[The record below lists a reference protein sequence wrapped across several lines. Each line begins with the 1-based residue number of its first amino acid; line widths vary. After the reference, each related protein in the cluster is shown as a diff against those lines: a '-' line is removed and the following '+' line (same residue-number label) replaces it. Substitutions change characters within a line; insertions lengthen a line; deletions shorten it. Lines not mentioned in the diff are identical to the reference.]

1 MVPDKT
7 RLCTHVVRS
16 LTSES
21 NAVTL
26 WRLQGRGADLLIRHS
41 VQIDYS
47 DAAFKSTLAALG
59 DDGPAQVRHCE
70 VRRCA

>member
-1 MVPDKT
+1 M
-7 RLCTHVVRS
+7 
-16 LTSES
+16 
-21 NAVTL
+21 TL
-26 WRLQGRGADLLIRHS
+26 WRLRGRGADLLIRHS